1 MRALFSS
8 LTTRGRSFM
17 AAGGA
22 AMVCGLAIPEP
33 DLVRVGALLV
43 ILPLVSALIARRSR
57 YRLSCSRRLD
67 PPRVPAGQP
76 TTVTARVENVSRL
89 RTGVL
94 LAEDVT
100 PYSLG
105 SRPRFV
111 LDEIEPGGHRE
122 LNYQIRPDTRGKF
135 TIGPLRVRVADAFG
149 LVEISRS
156 FSTTQH
162 ARGHAEDLPAAAGD
176 GASSSWLGEGDG
188 GMRTISAIGEDDAA
202 PRVYQ
207 DGDGLRRV
215 HWKSTATVR
224 RADGPP
230 RGTPV
235 AQQRVGLPG
244 HPAASAHSGS
254 GPSATF
260 EFAVSAAASI
270 GAHLS
275 GEGFRAR
282 LITEAGE
289 IAPRG
294 TFQDT
299 LLDMLAVIS
308 PSQRRQPA
316 AGHVGAGQRGRP
328 ADRRGRA
335 AVRRRRQPAGREQ
348 ARERARDGPAARR
361 LRRGR
366 GRGSEDTAQDGGDP
380 VGRGLAGRGGH
391 ARARRW
397 RPPGSSC
404 TGPPTGRCP
413 SGVSIDPGSAEVTD
427 VDAERPDDGDRGGRG
442 DVRLDRL
449 VPGVHRLAVV
459 RRLDRRRR
467 DRGRRRGADPAAV
480 PAGAGLPGAG
490 VAGLLLYLNLVFE
503 ARHSFLL
510 VIPTPASLSQPVA
523 PGRHRVQRREP
534 VRAAGAE
541 PARPAA
547 ADDGRG
553 GHHRG
558 ADRPDRGPAAV
569 DRAGR
574 AAAAR
579 PVHRAGHDE
588 RAARASSPPAWC
600 SAWAGPGTWPC

>member
-43 ILPLVSALIARRSR
+43 ILPLVSGLIARRSR

-67 PPRVPAGQP
+67 PPRVPAGQLSVV
-76 TTVTARVENVSRL
+76 TVRVENVSRL

-111 LDEIEPGGHRE
+111 LDEIEPSGHRE
-122 LNYQIRPDTRGKF
+122 LNYQIRSDTRGKF

-156 FSTTQH
+156 FSTTSTLVVTP
-162 ARGHAEDLPAAAGD
+162 RIVPLPRASAA
-176 GASSSWLGEGDG
+176 SSWLGEGDG

-202 PRVYQ
+202 PRLYQ

-215 HWKSTATVR
+215 HWKSTARYGELMVR
-224 RADGPP
+224 REEHQWRNSASVFLDT
-230 RGTPV
+230 R
-235 AQQRVGLPG
+235 R
-244 HPAASAHSGS
+244 SAHSGR

-282 LITEAGE
+282 LITENGE

-308 PSQRRQPA
+308 PSGHASIRSGTSALASAGGQLIAVVGRLSYDDASQLAASRRGNAPAMALLLGVSAWATDTVPDDTAQTAEILAA
-316 AGHVGAGQRGRP
+316 AGWRVATVTASTPLASAWQQLHRP
-328 ADRRGRA
+328 ADRPLPVG
-335 AVRRRRQPAGREQ
+335 GF
-348 ARERARDGPAARR
+348 
-361 LRRGR
+361 
-366 GRGSEDTAQDGGDP
+366 DGGP
-380 VGRGLAGRGGH
+380 GHAGNHGSLEGRGG
-391 ARARRW
+391 
-397 RPPGSSC
+397 
-404 TGPPTGRCP
+404 
-413 SGVSIDPGSAEVTD
+413 
-427 VDAERPDDGDRGGRG
+427 
-442 DVRLDRL
+442 
-449 VPGVHRLAVV
+449 
-459 RRLDRRRR
+459 
-467 DRGRRRGADPAAV
+467 
-480 PAGAGLPGAG
+480 
-490 VAGLLLYLNLVFE
+490 
-503 ARHSFLL
+503 
-510 VIPTPASLSQPVA
+510 
-523 PGRHRVQRREP
+523 EP
-534 VRAAGAE
+534 R
-541 PARPAA
+541 
-547 ADDGRG
+547 
-553 GHHRG
+553 
-558 ADRPDRGPAAV
+558 
-569 DRAGR
+569 
-574 AAAAR
+574 
-579 PVHRAGHDE
+579 
-588 RAARASSPPAWC
+588 
-600 SAWAGPGTWPC
+600 